1 MFKTNCIMFYP
12 TSKRSQRWDAIQET
26 IGAWVESRPEPK
38 VWNNSLRSHI
48 YVTGRTMREIPY
60 WGSRNPQSTTAICEH
75 LNEILRFA
83 VKKAEV
89 QPHSNSSRKFQKLI
103 ILERKIEG
111 LGVAKLTVGLNQE
124 GKLVQYC
131 ITVPPEEMAMA

>member
-1 MFKTNCIMFYP
+1 MFYP
-12 TSKRSQRWDAIQET
+12 NSNRSKRWDAIQET

-38 VWNNSLRSHI
+38 MWNNSLRSHI
-48 YVTGRTMREIPY
+48 YVTGRTLREIPY
-60 WGSRNPQSTTAICEH
+60 WGSKRKESTTAICEH

-131 ITVPPEEMAMA
+131 ITVPPEEITGCNLATA